1 MLLRSHKSG
10 FLLILV
16 FCCFE
21 NVSFSGEKKRER
33 ISFSFVC
40 NVISSARKMLIIF
53 LCMRNLYIKGSQ
65 TFADRS
71 LSLSLHTRENE
82 FKDLQNEFKSQIE
95 ELNKEQQKKLV
106 LLRIHST
113 SRL

>member
-1 MLLRSHKSG
+1 
-10 FLLILV
+10 
-16 FCCFE
+16 
-21 NVSFSGEKKRER
+21 
-33 ISFSFVC
+33 
-40 NVISSARKMLIIF
+40 
-53 LCMRNLYIKGSQ
+53 MRNLYIKGSQ

-71 LSLSLHTRENE
+71 LSLSLSTHGGNE
-82 FKDLQNEFKSQIE
+82 FKDLQKEFKSQIE

>member
-1 MLLRSHKSG
+1 
-10 FLLILV
+10 
-16 FCCFE
+16 
-21 NVSFSGEKKRER
+21 
-33 ISFSFVC
+33 
-40 NVISSARKMLIIF
+40 
-53 LCMRNLYIKGSQ
+53 MRNLYIKGIE

-71 LSLSLHTRENE
+71 LFLSLHTRENE
-82 FKDLQNEFKSQIE
+82 FKDLQKEFKSQIE